1 MDLSGYDY
9 LHLILGGAILLS
21 IASNVFH
28 LYECPCFS
36 INSTSSNDNSVQD
49 TECIPKP
56 LMESEFIDL
65 PPDTTVGYV
74 GTHVAP
80 SNIPLK
86 VDVVPP
92 SNIPVKVEIEIE
104 RHLSKSSLNDLDSE
118 FDL

>member
-21 IASNVFH
+21 IASNVFV
-28 LYECPCFS
+28 LYECPCFFIS
-36 INSTSSNDNSVQD
+36 STSSDDSSAPD

-56 LMESEFIDL
+56 FEEGEYIDL

-74 GTHVAP
+74 GTKVAP
-80 SNIPLK
+80 SNIPVK
-86 VDVVPP
+86 VDVATSP
-92 SNIPVKVEIEIE
+92 IPVKVEIEIE
-104 RHLSKSSLNDLDSE
+104 RHLSKSSFNDLDSE

>member
-21 IASNVFH
+21 IASNVFV

-36 INSTSSNDNSVQD
+36 IANASSDESSAPD
-49 TECIPKP
+49 TECIPKSFK
-56 LMESEFIDL
+56 ESEYLDL

-74 GTHVAP
+74 GTRVAP

-86 VDVVPP
+86 VDVAPN
-92 SNIPVKVEIEIE
+92 NIPVKVEIEIE
-104 RHLSKSSLNDLDSE
+104 RHLSKSSINDLDSE

>member
-21 IASNVFH
+21 IASNVFV
-28 LYECPCFS
+28 LYDCPCFS
-36 INSTSSNDNSVQD
+36 INNTGSDESSAPD

-56 LMESEFIDL
+56 SMEGEYIDL

-74 GTHVAP
+74 GTRVAP
-80 SNIPLK
+80 SNIPL
-86 VDVVPP
+86 VDVAT

-104 RHLSKSSLNDLDSE
+104 RHLSKSSINDLDSE